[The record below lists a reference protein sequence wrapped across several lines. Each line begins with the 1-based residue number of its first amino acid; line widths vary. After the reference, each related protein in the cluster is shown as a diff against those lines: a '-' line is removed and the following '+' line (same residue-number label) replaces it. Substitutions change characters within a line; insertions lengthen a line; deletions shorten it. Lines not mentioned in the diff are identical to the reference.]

1 MDTSDRTLIEQS
13 KFFQGANFSTVE
25 YMLENCV
32 IRNLT
37 VGECLVEPDAP
48 NDFLYLLLDGK
59 LGVHLAVK
67 ESPLGAASG
76 AEGLSTTIG
85 GSVSQSLVL
94 ATVNPGECVGEM
106 SLIDGM
112 HPSALVVATEPS
124 RVLSIPHDTVW
135 SLVDNSHE
143 ISRNL
148 LAIFTHRMRDE
159 RRALLTSR
167 DKRKQSEKQASVD
180 ALTGLHNR
188 HWMDESFPRTLHR
201 CGHNSSPCSIMM
213 ADIDHFKNVN
223 DTRGHQVGDDTL
235 KAIAKVISE
244 QFRPHDLLA
253 RYGGEEFVIM
263 LPDTYLLQAKNVAE
277 RVRKAVAATTIDAG
291 GIPFKVTIS
300 IGIATSQQEHRLEYL
315 IKNADQAL
323 YRAKELGRNRVEVF
337 A

>member
-1 MDTSDRTLIEQS
+1 MDTSDRTLIGQS
-13 KFFQGANFSTVE
+13 KLFQGVDFSSVE
-25 YMLENCV
+25 YMLESCV

-37 VGECLVEPDAP
+37 IGECLVEPDAP

-59 LGVHLAVK
+59 LGVHLAVQ
-67 ESPLGAASG
+67 ESKTLGSG
-76 AEGLSTTIG
+76 ATDSSTTFG

-94 ATVNPGECVGEM
+94 ATVLPGECVGEM
-106 SLIDGM
+106 SLIDGK

-124 RVLSIPHDTVW
+124 RVLAIPHDTVW
-135 SLVDNSHE
+135 SLVDNSHA

-167 DKRKQSEKQASVD
+167 DKRKQSEKQAFID

-188 HWMDESFPRTLHR
+188 HWMDESFPRTLNR
-201 CGHNSSPCSIMM
+201 CGHNDSPCSIMM
-213 ADIDHFKNVN
+213 ADIDHFKKVN
-223 DTRGHQVGDDTL
+223 DTRGHQIGDLAL
-235 KAIAKVISE
+235 KTIAKVISE

-277 RVRKAVAATTIDAG
+277 RVRKAVAATTIDPDG
-291 GIPFKVTIS
+291 EPFKVTIS
-300 IGIATSQQEHRLEYL
+300 IGISTSQQEHRLDFL
-315 IKNADQAL
+315 IKNADSAL
-323 YRAKELGRNRVEVF
+323 YRAKELGRDRVEIF
-337 A
+337 G